1 MMKEDD
7 YKLSFQ
13 LQKEEFERQKKEML
27 ESIEYAS
34 LIQAALLPPTQQ
46 MKRFLGDHFILYL
59 PRDIVSGDFYWI
71 FHVDDW
77 VYLAVVDCTG
87 HGVPGALMSILGISF
102 LNEILSKKVFIKPNR
117 VLNLLREK
125 VMKALHQT
133 GIQNESKD
141 GMDIGLIAY
150 NSNTFDLHY
159 AGANNFL
166 HFIRDKSIQQVK
178 GDRMPIGVSG
188 IEENSFTNHPLRM
201 KKNDI
206 IYLFS
211 DGFVDQFGG
220 SKGKKY
226 KYGPFEEL
234 LIKHHTMP
242 MEMQKEVLLDAF
254 LDWKGAYDQV
264 DDILV
269 LGLKI

>member
-1 MMKEDD
+1 
-7 YKLSFQ
+7 
-13 LQKEEFERQKKEML
+13 
-27 ESIEYAS
+27 
-34 LIQAALLPPTQQ
+34 
-46 MKRFLGDHFILYL
+46 
-59 PRDIVSGDFYWI
+59 
-71 FHVDDW
+71 
-77 VYLAVVDCTG
+77 
-87 HGVPGALMSILGISF
+87 
-102 LNEILSKKVFIKPNR
+102 
-117 VLNLLREK
+117 
-125 VMKALHQT
+125 MKALHQT
-133 GIQNESKD
+133 GIHNESKD
-141 GMDIGLIAY
+141 GMDIGLIAH
-150 NSNTFDLHY
+150 NSNTLDLHY

-234 LIKHHTMP
+234 LFKHHAMP

-254 LDWKGAYDQV
+254 LDWKGTYDQV

>member
-1 MMKEDD
+1 MEDD
-7 YKLSFQ
+7 HNISIQ
-13 LQKEEFERQKKEML
+13 LQKEEFERQRKETL

-34 LIQAALLPPTQQ
+34 LIQAALLPPSHQ
-46 MKRFLGDHFILYL
+46 MKSFLGDYFILYL
-59 PRDIVSGDFYWI
+59 PRDIVSGDFYWLSHI
-71 FHVDDW
+71 DDW
-77 VYLAVVDCTG
+77 VYLAVTDCTG

-133 GIQNESKD
+133 GIHNESKD

-150 NSNTFDLHY
+150 NPRTLDLHY

-166 HFIRDKSIQQVK
+166 YYIRNKTILEVK
-178 GDRMPIGVSG
+178 GDRMPIGISG
-188 IEENSFTNHPLRM
+188 IEEYSFTNHFLKMER
-201 KKNDI
+201 NDL
-206 IYLFS
+206 IYMFS

-220 SKGKKY
+220 STGKKY
-226 KYGPFEEL
+226 KYRRFQEL
-234 LIKHHTMP
+234 LFKHHSRP
-242 MEMQKEVLLDAF
+242 MKVQKDFLLDAF
-254 LDWKGAYDQV
+254 LDWKDKYDQV